1 MTSKSAWQG
10 LERKICHLLGGERT
24 PLSGSNSQH
33 GTSSDCIN
41 TNYPQY
47 YFEVRMRQNF
57 AHHSMF
63 KEDVEAP
70 AKKENKIPILIT
82 HKKSS
87 KTGALVILKMEDF
100 LELIK
105 K

>member
-1 MTSKSAWQG
+1 MKN
-10 LERKICHLLGGERT
+10 KIKAVISELQELPKE
-24 PLSGSNSQH
+24 LQ
-33 GTSSDCIN
+33 DKFV
-41 TNYPQY
+41 QKY
-47 YFEVRMRQNF
+47 YVKVKTRASF
-57 AHHSMF
+57 AHHTMF

-87 KTGALVILKMEDF
+87 KSGALVILRMEDF